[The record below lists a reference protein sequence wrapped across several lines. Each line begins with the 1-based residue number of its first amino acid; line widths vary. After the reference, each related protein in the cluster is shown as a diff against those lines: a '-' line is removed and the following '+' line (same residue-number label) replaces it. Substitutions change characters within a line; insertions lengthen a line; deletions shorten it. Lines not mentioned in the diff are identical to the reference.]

1 MTMRTAVAI
10 TRGCFGLLVL
20 IAIGVQLSIHVG
32 LQYTVVN
39 FFSYYTNLANLLAA
53 GVFIAGAIRNIR
65 GAHATALAEQLRFMA
80 AINMVIVGIVF
91 SILLRNVDLG
101 SLLPWIN
108 TLLHYV
114 MPVIVLLDWIIAP
127 PQIKLSARD
136 LTGVLVFPIV
146 YLAYTLIRGSNNN
159 WYPYPFLNPVN
170 VGGYSIVGLYALA
183 ITVVFVLA
191 GFALM
196 TIGNRRARLQS
207 RWFAS
212 LPF

>member
-1 MTMRTAVAI
+1 MTMRNAVAVI
-10 TRGCFGLLVL
+10 RGCFGLLVL
-20 IAIGVQLSIHVG
+20 IAISVQLSIHVR
-32 LQYTVVN
+32 LQYTVAN
-39 FFSYYTNLANLLAA
+39 FFSYYTNLSNLLAA
-53 GVFIAGAIRNIR
+53 GVFVAGAIRHFR
-65 GAHATALAEQLRFMA
+65 GAQPSAFGEQLRFMA

-114 MPVIVLLDWIIAP
+114 MPVIALLDWIIAP
-127 PQIKLSARD
+127 PQIKLSARH
-136 LTGVLVFPIV
+136 LSRVLVFPIV
-146 YLAYTLIRGSNNN
+146 YLAYTLIRGSKNN
-159 WYPYPFLNPVN
+159 WYPYPFLNPAN
-170 VGGYSIVGLYALA
+170 VGGYGIVGLYALA

-191 GFALM
+191 GFALL